1 MQDNVLVKNY
11 NNYVL
16 FPGHSIFLWG
26 STWATKDAEASFV
39 IRTFLDKKMLLCVY
53 N

>member
-16 FPGHSIFLWG
+16 FLAIAYSCGDLPGS
-26 STWATKDAEASFV
+26 
-39 IRTFLDKKMLLCVY
+39 RKMQRHLL
-53 N
+53 